1 MEPKIT
7 YGGEALAE
15 YLPPVLFPEIGT
27 YRDSGQQRLYVLQMI
42 DDMAARKDLCVTDML
57 AQPAK
62 IRNLCGRIIFGI
74 DINPD
79 SMREERA
86 ERDLAPETMAYRV
99 RLECITDNP
108 ETIRLKRVPKTVRF
122 KRGVVNDPR
131 THGMSLIGGATGKT
145 LSRGMGPDNAV
156 SWSSRVVRKVDENV
170 DYGEARAT
178 LPLRDAWICLS
189 KNGEYCTSRRQ
200 QWLYR
205 EIDENGRPAIRRHS
219 VDEEPPAQQKA
230 KQR

>member
-7 YGGEALAE
+7 YGGEELAE

-42 DDMAARKDLCVTDML
+42 DDMAERKDLCVTDML

-99 RLECITDNP
+99 RVECISNP
-108 ETIRLKRVPKTVRF
+108 ETIRLGRVPKTVRF

-131 THGMSLIGGATGKT
+131 AVGLSLVGNSSGKQVH
-145 LSRGMGPDNAV
+145 RGMGPDNDV
-156 SWSSRVVRKVDENV
+156 SWSSRVVRKIDENV
-170 DYGEARAT
+170 DYGEPRAV
-178 LPLRDAWICLS
+178 LLLRDAWICLS

-205 EIDENGRPAIRRHS
+205 EIDENGQPAIRRHS
-219 VDEEPPAQQKA
+219 VDDAAPAPQKV